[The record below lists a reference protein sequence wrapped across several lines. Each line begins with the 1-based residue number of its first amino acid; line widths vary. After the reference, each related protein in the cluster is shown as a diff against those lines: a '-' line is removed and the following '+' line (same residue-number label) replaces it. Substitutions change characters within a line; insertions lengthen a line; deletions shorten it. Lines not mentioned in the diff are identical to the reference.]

1 MFNELSGNTLKLYE
15 KYVEKY
21 PGVNYEHF
29 TALGNCGWYGLELS
43 EKEIATRAGE
53 PWVSILNVDIQEDD
67 INNGAFEMDWNDKF
81 VLNLIKAGYKQKDD
95 DTDEEIVDRW
105 FQQVCRNIATE
116 VYEQEQADP
125 YNRKD
130 KDPITGADM
139 RVVTSTDLGDG
150 RSEVS

>member
-1 MFNELSGNTLKLYE
+1 MLDKIKNMFGKKPEPKKKSAPK
-15 KYVEKY
+15 
-21 PGVNYEHF
+21 
-29 TALGNCGWYGLELS
+29 LS

-53 PWVSILNVDIQEDD
+53 PWVSILNVDIDEMD

-81 VLNLIKAGYKQKDD
+81 VLNLIKAGYKQAED

-105 FQQVCRNIATE
+105 FQQVCRNIALE
-116 VYEQEQADP
+116 VYEQDQADP

-139 RVVTSTDLGDG
+139 RVVTSKDLGDG

>member
-1 MFNELSGNTLKLYE
+1 MLDKIKSMFGQK
-15 KYVEKY
+15 K
-21 PGVNYEHF
+21 PGPKKKS
-29 TALGNCGWYGLELS
+29 APKLS
-43 EKEIATRAGE
+43 EKEKATRAGE
-53 PWVSILNVDIQEDD
+53 PWVSILNVDINPED

-81 VLNLIKAGYKQKDD
+81 VLNLIKAGYKEKED

-105 FQQVCRNIATE
+105 FQQVCRNIALE
-116 VYEQEQADP
+116 VYEQDQADP

>member
-1 MFNELSGNTLKLYE
+1 MYLNTYTVRNYMLDKIKEMFGKKKPEAKKKSSPK
-15 KYVEKY
+15 
-21 PGVNYEHF
+21 
-29 TALGNCGWYGLELS
+29 LS
-43 EKEIATRAGE
+43 EKEKATRAGE
-53 PWVSILNVDIQEDD
+53 PWVSILDMQLDPEDV
-67 INNGAFEMDWNDKF
+67 NNGAFEMDWNDKF
-81 VLNLIKAGYKQKDD
+81 VLNLIKAGYKEKDD
-95 DTDEEIVDRW
+95 DNDEEIVDRW
-105 FQQVCRNIATE
+105 FQQICRNIALE

>member
-1 MFNELSGNTLKLYE
+1 MLDKIKNMFGKKPEPKKKSAPK
-15 KYVEKY
+15 
-21 PGVNYEHF
+21 
-29 TALGNCGWYGLELS
+29 LS
-43 EKEIATRAGE
+43 EKEKATRAGE
-53 PWVSILNVDIQEDD
+53 PWVSILNVDIDEMD

-81 VLNLIKAGYKQKDD
+81 VLNLIKAGYKQGDD

-105 FQQVCRNIATE
+105 FQQVCRNIALE
-116 VYEQEQADP
+116 VYEQDQADP

-139 RVVTSTDLGDG
+139 RVVTSKDLGDG

>member
-1 MFNELSGNTLKLYE
+1 MLDKIKNMFGKKPEPKKKKSAPK
-15 KYVEKY
+15 
-21 PGVNYEHF
+21 
-29 TALGNCGWYGLELS
+29 LS
-43 EKEIATRAGE
+43 EKEKATRAGE
-53 PWVSILNVDIQEDD
+53 PWVSILNVDVSPDD

-81 VLNLIKAGYKQKDD
+81 VLNLIKAGYKQAED

-105 FQQVCRNIATE
+105 FQQVCRNIALE
-116 VYEQEQADP
+116 VYEQDQADP

-139 RVVTSTDLGDG
+139 RVVSSKDIGDG

>member
-1 MFNELSGNTLKLYE
+1 MLDKIKNMFGKKPEPKKKKSAPK
-15 KYVEKY
+15 
-21 PGVNYEHF
+21 
-29 TALGNCGWYGLELS
+29 LS
-43 EKEIATRAGE
+43 EKEKATRAGE
-53 PWVSILNVDIQEDD
+53 PWVSILNVDINPED

-81 VLNLIKAGYKQKDD
+81 VLNLIKAGYKQAED

-105 FQQVCRNIATE
+105 FQQVCRNIALE
-116 VYEQEQADP
+116 VYEQDQADT

-139 RVVTSTDLGDG
+139 RVVSSKDIGDG

>member
-1 MFNELSGNTLKLYE
+1 MLDKIKSMFGQKKPEPKKKSSPKLSDKE
-15 KYVEKY
+15 K
-21 PGVNYEHF
+21 
-29 TALGNCGWYGLELS
+29 
-43 EKEIATRAGE
+43 ATRAGE
-53 PWVSILNVDIQEDD
+53 PWVSILNVDINPED

-81 VLNLIKAGYKQKDD
+81 ILNLIKAGYKEKED
-95 DTDEEIVDRW
+95 DTDETIVDRW
-105 FQQVCRNIATE
+105 FQQVCRNIALE
-116 VYEQEQADP
+116 VFEQDQADP

>member
-1 MFNELSGNTLKLYE
+1 MLDKIKNMFGQKKPEPKKKSSPKLSDKE
-15 KYVEKY
+15 K
-21 PGVNYEHF
+21 
-29 TALGNCGWYGLELS
+29 
-43 EKEIATRAGE
+43 ATRAGE
-53 PWVSILNVDIQEDD
+53 PWVSILNVDINPED

-81 VLNLIKAGYKQKDD
+81 ILNLIKAGYKEKED
-95 DTDEEIVDRW
+95 DTDETIVERW
-105 FQQVCRNIATE
+105 FQQVCRNIALE
-116 VYEQEQADP
+116 VFEQDQADP

>member
-1 MFNELSGNTLKLYE
+1 MLDKIKNMFGKKPEPKKKKSAPK
-15 KYVEKY
+15 
-21 PGVNYEHF
+21 
-29 TALGNCGWYGLELS
+29 LS
-43 EKEIATRAGE
+43 EKEKATRAGE
-53 PWVSILNVDIQEDD
+53 PWVFILNVDINPED

-81 VLNLIKAGYKQKDD
+81 VLNLIKAGYKQAED

-105 FQQVCRNIATE
+105 FQQVCRNIALE
-116 VYEQEQADP
+116 VYEQDQADP

-139 RVVTSTDLGDG
+139 RVVSSKDIGDG

>member
-1 MFNELSGNTLKLYE
+1 MLDKIKNMFGKKPEPKKKKSAPK
-15 KYVEKY
+15 
-21 PGVNYEHF
+21 
-29 TALGNCGWYGLELS
+29 LS
-43 EKEIATRAGE
+43 EKEKATRAGE
-53 PWVSILNVDIQEDD
+53 PWVSILNVDINPED

-81 VLNLIKAGYKQKDD
+81 VLNLIKAGYKQAED

-105 FQQVCRNIATE
+105 FQQVCRNIALE
-116 VYEQEQADP
+116 VYEQDQADP

-139 RVVTSTDLGDG
+139 RVVSSKDIGDG

>member
-1 MFNELSGNTLKLYE
+1 M
-15 KYVEKY
+15 
-21 PGVNYEHF
+21 
-29 TALGNCGWYGLELS
+29 
-43 EKEIATRAGE
+43 
-53 PWVSILNVDIQEDD
+53 
-67 INNGAFEMDWNDKF
+67 
-81 VLNLIKAGYKQKDD
+81 
-95 DTDEEIVDRW
+95 
-105 FQQVCRNIATE
+105 CRNIATE

>member
-1 MFNELSGNTLKLYE
+1 MF
-15 KYVEKY
+15 
-21 PGVNYEHF
+21 GVKKP
-29 TALGNCGWYGLELS
+29 TKKTKSSPKLS
-43 EKEIATRAGE
+43 EKDIATRAGE

>member
-1 MFNELSGNTLKLYE
+1 MLDKIKAMF
-15 KYVEKY
+15 
-21 PGVNYEHF
+21 GVKKP
-29 TALGNCGWYGLELS
+29 TKKTKSSPKLS

-125 YNRKD
+125 YNRND

-139 RVVTSTDLGDG
+139 RVVTSTDLGNG

>member
-1 MFNELSGNTLKLYE
+1 MFGKKPEPKKKKSAPK
-15 KYVEKY
+15 
-21 PGVNYEHF
+21 
-29 TALGNCGWYGLELS
+29 LS
-43 EKEIATRAGE
+43 EKEKATRAGE
-53 PWVSILNVDIQEDD
+53 PWVSILNVDINPED

-81 VLNLIKAGYKQKDD
+81 VLNLIKAGYKQAED

-105 FQQVCRNIATE
+105 FQQVCRNIALE
-116 VYEQEQADP
+116 VYEQDQADP

-139 RVVTSTDLGDG
+139 RVVSSKDIGDG

>member
-1 MFNELSGNTLKLYE
+1 MFGQKKPEPKKKSAPKLSDKE
-15 KYVEKY
+15 K
-21 PGVNYEHF
+21 
-29 TALGNCGWYGLELS
+29 
-43 EKEIATRAGE
+43 ATRAGE
-53 PWVSILNVDIQEDD
+53 PWVSILNVDINPED

-81 VLNLIKAGYKQKDD
+81 VLNLIKAGYKQAED

-105 FQQVCRNIATE
+105 FQQVCRNIALE
-116 VYEQEQADP
+116 VYEQDQADP

-139 RVVTSTDLGDG
+139 RVVSSKDIGDG

>member
-1 MFNELSGNTLKLYE
+1 MLDKIKAMFGKKKPEPKKKSSPK
-15 KYVEKY
+15 
-21 PGVNYEHF
+21 
-29 TALGNCGWYGLELS
+29 LS